1 MTDSKQDDDDD
12 DFRSTQEREQWLRDR
27 GVLIETAEDR
37 KAADD
42 GNGRLGLGLAPIFKQ
57 LAVSMDNTSPEDG
70 VKFVWVP
77 QDTTKPMATVTMP
90 TSMTAS
96 TNPNIPEC
104 GGDYFPTFLKP
115 YFADRKSIDAS
126 LLQDQAT
133 KHFAGGDLQQL
144 AQGKITAASMNSVAA
159 QGSVETFCL
168 VHPADTNQYVGVYIY
183 LDELG
188 LLKKLPINDRA
199 TAMAAACGYN
209 PPPLFYGDVFV
220 GRVRTVPTR
229 TNIDFVAGIDTDRGS
244 AWMRR
249 AVSENVAWQQA
260 ANQVS
265 GSMGASQP
273 AHKGTD
279 GNVAQETNF
288 SWTQEDDDIEI
299 TVPLV
304 DANKKLLK
312 VIFKP
317 KSVQVTYDKKE
328 VATILLYSAIDVDG
342 CTWTVDKEK
351 VIITVEK
358 ADPGR
363 AWPRIGQ

>member
-1 MTDSKQDDDDD
+1 MTDSKDDD

-42 GNGRLGLGLAPIFKQ
+42 NRLGLAPIFQQ
-57 LAVSMDNTSPEDG
+57 LTLSMDADDDTSEG

-90 TSMTAS
+90 ITSITATTTS
-96 TNPNIPEC
+96 IPGA
-104 GGDYFPTFLKP
+104 GGDAFPTFLKP

-144 AQGKITAASMNSVAA
+144 AQGKISAASMNSVAA

-168 VHPADTNQYVGVYIY
+168 VHPADTNHYTGVYIY

-188 LLKKLPINDRA
+188 LLKKLPVNDRA
-199 TAMAAACGYN
+199 TAIAAACGYN
-209 PPPLFYGDVFV
+209 PPPIFYGDVFL
-220 GRVRTVPTR
+220 GRVTTVPKM
-229 TNIDFVAGIDTDRGS
+229 TNLNFISGVDTDRGA

-249 AVSENVAWQQA
+249 AVSENLAWQQA

-265 GSMGASQP
+265 GTVGASQP

-279 GNVAQETNF
+279 GNVAQEANF
-288 SWTQEDDDIEI
+288 SWTQEDDDVEV
-299 TVPLV
+299 TVPLDLDGAPAV
-304 DANKKLLK
+304 NKKLLK

-317 KSVQVTYDKKE
+317 KKVQVQYDKKE
-328 VATILLYSAIDVDG
+328 IATIMLYSAIDVDG
-342 CTWTVDKEK
+342 CTWTVDKES